1 MVHETYAPNLNVA
14 SGSNSN
20 HPKVQLG
27 ADGHTATTLDLK
39 LFCAPFNTEGTL
51 SFFAGSKVTVDVSGR
66 ADIHALSRSK
76 DAVTGKRNGYLMTWD
91 AATWTAVSQADT
103 KVKFELC
110 GEANA
115 RYRLIADAS
124 GLLIAPPVGCILIV
138 R

>member
-1 MVHETYAPNLNVA
+1 M
-14 SGSNSN
+14 
-20 HPKVQLG
+20 QLG
-27 ADGHTATTLDLK
+27 AAGHTATTLDLK
-39 LFCAPFNTEGTL
+39 LFSAPFDATGTL
-51 SFFAGSKVTVDVSGR
+51 SFFAGSTVSVDVSGR